1 MKPEFAKYLQ
11 QDSILIADED
21 GSKKKDVLESI
32 VQHAATRCTLDE
44 NQIRDLVWKR
54 EGMMTTG
61 VGCGLALPHIRVNG
75 FPSPLVIVVV
85 AKDSIPD
92 YKSLDDKP
100 IRLVVFLAA
109 DERDSDAYLKL
120 LGSIS
125 CKLKEPGIIDEIISV
140 GEDKAKIQEILSR

>member
-11 QDSILIADED
+11 QDSILIADGEENR
-21 GSKKKDVLESI
+21 KKTVLESI

-61 VGCGLALPHIRVNG
+61 VGGGLALPHIRVNG
-75 FPSPLVIVVV
+75 FPSPLVIVIVCRNPI
-85 AKDSIPD
+85 KD

-100 IRLVVFLAA
+100 ISLVVFLAA
-109 DERDSDAYLKL
+109 AERDSDAYLKL

-125 CKLKEPGIIDEIISV
+125 SKLKEPGIIQEILDA
-140 GEDKAKIQEILSR
+140 GDDKAKIQEILSR